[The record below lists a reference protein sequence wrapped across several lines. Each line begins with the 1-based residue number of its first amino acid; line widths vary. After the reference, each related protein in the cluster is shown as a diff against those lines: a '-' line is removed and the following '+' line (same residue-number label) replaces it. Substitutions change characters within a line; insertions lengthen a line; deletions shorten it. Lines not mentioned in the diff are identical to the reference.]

1 MKLTNEERDT
11 IREGLIFLEERDFPE
26 ATELLRKIVKDEC
39 STFTPDWASPPG
51 DSIRE
56 IIEERYAALHP
67 SVKQN
72 PEVQVEA
79 LVSWLEVSELEARL
93 LLEGRLT
100 IDEDLAE
107 RLEKNL
113 RGPAHFWLE
122 RERDYRRSLARLENS
137 YISKDHTREMVDEIR
152 AALGGLPENHFATV
166 RGFVSEICEQLET
179 IRAERDVAV
188 DIAGKA
194 LKECGLAAS
203 TETSETLAKK
213 ALGSI
218 AAICPSISGRT
229 G

>member
-1 MKLTNEERDT
+1 MKLTNEERGT
-11 IREGLIFLEERDFPE
+11 IRDGLDHLKEQGHPK
-26 ATELLRKIVKDEC
+26 AAELLRKIVKDEC

-67 SVKQN
+67 SVKQS

-79 LVSWLEVSELEARL
+79 LASWLEVPELEARL

-122 RERDYRRSLARLENS
+122 RERDYRRNLARLENS
-137 YISKDHTREMVDEIR
+137 YISKDRAQEMIDLIR
-152 AALGGLPENHFATV
+152 KAIGGYPDTPCATLMGYV
-166 RGFVSEICEQLET
+166 GEICDRLE
-179 IRAERDVAV
+179 IAEAERSSAV
-188 DIAGKA
+188 SMAGRA
-194 LKECGLAAS
+194 LDDLNHEDPKPLYD
-203 TETSETLAKK
+203 
-213 ALGSI
+213 ALRSI